1 MSVHF
6 WGEDPKGLW
15 TLAVT
20 DNNNNDREHHLEKNK
35 YGDMEDATGNCLHV
49 VCNFLHCLI

>member
-35 YGDMEDATGNCLHV
+35 YGDMEDATGALQV
-49 VCNFLHCLI
+49 R